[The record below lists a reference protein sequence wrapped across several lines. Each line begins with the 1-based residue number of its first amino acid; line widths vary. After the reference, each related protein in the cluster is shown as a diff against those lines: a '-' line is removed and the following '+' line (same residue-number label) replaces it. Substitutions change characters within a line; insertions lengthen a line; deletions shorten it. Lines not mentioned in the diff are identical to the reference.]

1 MAERDRFELDL
12 AAALRAYAL
21 DAPTEVR
28 PTELAQQFAAAY
40 PHGRTALGP
49 WRPVAVPRVAWLL
62 LLLAGLLA
70 AMVAGMLVAGSQ
82 MQRKLP
88 AVVPPF
94 GPAFACPPG
103 SRPDTPGPVDQA
115 RPGVF
120 NHLDLYTHMAFDR
133 HAGRLLVLAPA
144 AGTPNDV
151 ETWTFD
157 VCTNTWAPMN
167 PDQEPS
173 GFAGAK
179 LIYDV
184 DSGVTIALEFNQLRT
199 VAYDLEANTWTE
211 KSFAPDVA
219 GYDARP
225 GWTRSSD
232 LARLTYDAV
241 SGLVVDWNYAGG
253 LWGYDV
259 ETDAW
264 TSIRQSNPPAI
275 RISGSLF
282 AYDTS
287 VDRVIAYAD
296 TGEPGGA
303 ATWLFDIRT
312 GAWSKSGAVT
322 PDFGSD
328 PAIAYDEASER
339 TVIVGGGRSAAY
351 DATADRWETL
361 FEGSASGNQPAG
373 CAARPECRQGHQMV
387 YDSVND
393 RLVLYGGGVP
403 AAAVEDWVYPDD
415 VLAFDLETR
424 EWTVLLAPTDG
435 GAAPTD
441 CGSGPVVSVRP
452 GSAPDR
458 AQPSTGPDR
467 SPWIPAAKVTL
478 HGGPF
483 FTRVAGVADEPWSS
497 TPPADPAT
505 VVDGLF
511 LPECQLWTEGTV
523 WWEGATSDPSSRAWI
538 EIDLGDT
545 FVLDAAVVQA
555 DVNDEYRLS
564 FRDPETA
571 EWTRLWDVPLGEAGG
586 MATRPDQ
593 GDASVRWPLAR
604 PVVTDA
610 LRLEETSGDAQ
621 YSVSEIAVFGVP
633 AP

>member
-199 VAYDLEANTWTE
+199 VA
-211 KSFAPDVA
+211 
-219 GYDARP
+219 
-225 GWTRSSD
+225 
-232 LARLTYDAV
+232 
-241 SGLVVDWNYAGG
+241 
-253 LWGYDV
+253 
-259 ETDAW
+259 
-264 TSIRQSNPPAI
+264 
-275 RISGSLF
+275 
-282 AYDTS
+282 
-287 VDRVIAYAD
+287 
-296 TGEPGGA
+296 
-303 ATWLFDIRT
+303 
-312 GAWSKSGAVT
+312 
-322 PDFGSD
+322 
-328 PAIAYDEASER
+328 
-339 TVIVGGGRSAAY
+339 
-351 DATADRWETL
+351 
-361 FEGSASGNQPAG
+361 
-373 CAARPECRQGHQMV
+373 
-387 YDSVND
+387 
-393 RLVLYGGGVP
+393 
-403 AAAVEDWVYPDD
+403 
-415 VLAFDLETR
+415 
-424 EWTVLLAPTDG
+424 
-435 GAAPTD
+435 
-441 CGSGPVVSVRP
+441 
-452 GSAPDR
+452 
-458 AQPSTGPDR
+458 
-467 SPWIPAAKVTL
+467 
-478 HGGPF
+478 
-483 FTRVAGVADEPWSS
+483 
-497 TPPADPAT
+497 
-505 VVDGLF
+505 
-511 LPECQLWTEGTV
+511 
-523 WWEGATSDPSSRAWI
+523 
-538 EIDLGDT
+538 
-545 FVLDAAVVQA
+545 
-555 DVNDEYRLS
+555 
-564 FRDPETA
+564 
-571 EWTRLWDVPLGEAGG
+571 
-586 MATRPDQ
+586 
-593 GDASVRWPLAR
+593 
-604 PVVTDA
+604 
-610 LRLEETSGDAQ
+610 
-621 YSVSEIAVFGVP
+621 
-633 AP
+633 